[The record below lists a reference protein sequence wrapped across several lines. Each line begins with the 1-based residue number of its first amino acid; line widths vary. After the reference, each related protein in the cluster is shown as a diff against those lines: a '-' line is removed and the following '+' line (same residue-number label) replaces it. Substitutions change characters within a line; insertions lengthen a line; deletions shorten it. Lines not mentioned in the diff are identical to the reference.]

1 VLVER
6 SLFAITKIAIVAD
19 LNQEQR
25 LQIPVLPR
33 AAVMLSVLAGLVGGC
48 AGPASTDK
56 GPLYRCEYG
65 IEFTAR
71 FADDSVVVEG
81 TRGYDVLTRAAGST
95 TRTYRN
101 PRMSAEFGLGATGRE
116 AILRYPLL
124 PLVAR
129 CVRD

>member
-1 VLVER
+1 M
-6 SLFAITKIAIVAD
+6 TIAA
-19 LNQEQR
+19 
-25 LQIPVLPR
+25 LPR
-33 AAVMLSVLAGLVGGC
+33 ATPVAQLLAGLLATLIGGC
-48 AGPASTDK
+48 AGFASSDK

-65 IEFTAR
+65 ITFTAR

-81 TRGYDVLTRAAGST
+81 TRGYDVLTRAPGSSA
-95 TRTYRN
+95 RHYRN
-101 PRMSAEFGLGATGRE
+101 PHMSAEFGLGASGRE